1 LANFAK
7 HTGCELRASG
17 FEQPRTNRLLL
28 AAIAPSVLP
37 SRSTSGSLNRLHLL
51 DQRSQHSLHFVHL
64 FPQYIKL
71 CIRQK
76 IEIASEQQMILKLCS
91 RTTGNV
97 QKPRQ
102 LAI

>member
-1 LANFAK
+1 
-7 HTGCELRASG
+7 
-17 FEQPRTNRLLL
+17 
-28 AAIAPSVLP
+28 
-37 SRSTSGSLNRLHLL
+37 
-51 DQRSQHSLHFVHL
+51 LHFVHL

-76 IEIASEQQMILKLCS
+76 IEIASEQQMILKLRS
-91 RTTGNV
+91 GTTGNV